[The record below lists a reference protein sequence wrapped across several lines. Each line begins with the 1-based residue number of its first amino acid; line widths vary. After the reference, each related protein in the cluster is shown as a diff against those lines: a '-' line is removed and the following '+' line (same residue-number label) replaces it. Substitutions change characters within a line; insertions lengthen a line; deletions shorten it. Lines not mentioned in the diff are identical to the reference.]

1 MTLKCIIADDEPLAL
16 ELLRLYADRHPSLEP
31 AGAFTSPAEAL
42 RAIRAADGPALAFLD
57 INMPG
62 INGLELAAAAREAG
76 VRIVFVTAHREYA
89 LDGFRLNALD
99 YLLKPVSYE
108 EFSEAV
114 QRALD
119 AVGTAG
125 TPAPAS
131 ITVRSDYRQVRVDL
145 ADILYV
151 EGLKDYIKI
160 YTASRER
167 PLITQMS
174 LKAVCAMLAEPAFVR
189 VHRSYIVSTA
199 RVDAYDST
207 RATVSGI
214 DVPVGETY
222 RRHFVEIMNA

>member
-16 ELLRLYADRHPSLEP
+16 ELMRMYADRHPSLEP

-42 RAIRAADGPALAFLD
+42 HAIRADDGPALAFLD

-114 QRALD
+114 QRALN
-119 AVGTAG
+119 AIGTA
-125 TPAPAS
+125 APAS

-145 ADILYV
+145 ADIMYV